1 MSTHWNF
8 RSASRLLPRLALAR
22 FALAA
27 AFGLAGWAG
36 VAPLAVQ
43 AQETGIAI
51 ELNKLEEQ
59 QNACRVYMLFE
70 NPGQTQFDEFQLD
83 LVLFDTNGVIA
94 RRLSL
99 DAAPLR
105 ADKTSVKLFDI
116 DGLACPKIGRILLND
131 MLACADSTG
140 KRNDCLKLIKP
151 SSRVDAKFVK

>member
-1 MSTHWNF
+1 MSISPRF
-8 RSASRLLPRLALAR
+8 RTASRALSSLAMAGLLTVAGLVAVAPSP
-22 FALAA
+22 AA
-27 AFGLAGWAG
+27 A
-36 VAPLAVQ
+36 Q
-43 AQETGIAI
+43 TSGISI

-59 QNACRVYMLFE
+59 PNACRVYMLFE
-70 NPGQTQFDEFQLD
+70 NPGQTEFSEFQLD

-105 ADKTSVKLFDI
+105 AEKTSVKLFDI

-131 MLACADSTG
+131 MLGCADASG
-140 KRNDCLKLIKP
+140 KRTDCLKLIKP

>member
-1 MSTHWNF
+1 MSISPRF
-8 RSASRLLPRLALAR
+8 RTASGFLSRMVVAASLAVA
-22 FALAA
+22 
-27 AFGLAGWAG
+27 GLAGT
-36 VAPLAVQ
+36 APAPASAQVSAQ
-43 AQETGIAI
+43 ASGISI

-59 QNACRVYMLFE
+59 PNACRVYMLFE
-70 NPGQTQFDEFQLD
+70 NPGQTEFSEFQLD

-105 ADKTSVKLFDI
+105 AEKTSVKLFDI

-131 MLACADSTG
+131 MLGCADASG
-140 KRNDCLKLIKP
+140 KRSDCLKLIKP

>member
-1 MSTHWNF
+1 MSNSSRF
-8 RSASRLLPRLALAR
+8 RTASGFLSRMVVAASLAVA
-22 FALAA
+22 
-27 AFGLAGWAG
+27 GLAGT
-36 VAPLAVQ
+36 APATASAQ
-43 AQETGIAI
+43 ASAQASGISI

-59 QNACRVYMLFE
+59 PNACRVYMLFE
-70 NPGQTQFDEFQLD
+70 NPGQTEFSEFQLD

-105 ADKTSVKLFDI
+105 AEKTSVKLFDI

-131 MLACADSTG
+131 MLGCADASG
-140 KRNDCLKLIKP
+140 KRTDCLKLIKP

>member
-1 MSTHWNF
+1 MMSIHANF
-8 RSASRLLPRLALAR
+8 RRASRLLSSLT
-22 FALAA
+22 LAA
-27 AFGLAGWAG
+27 FMAVAGIAG
-36 VAPLAVQ
+36 IAMSPAQ
-43 AQETGIAI
+43 AQEAGIGI

-70 NPGQTQFDEFQLD
+70 NPGQTEFSEFQLD

-105 ADKTSVKLFDI
+105 AEKSSVKLFDI

-131 MLACADSTG
+131 MLACADASG
-140 KRNDCLKLIKP
+140 KRTDCLKLIKP
-151 SSRVDAKFVK
+151 ASRVDAKFVK